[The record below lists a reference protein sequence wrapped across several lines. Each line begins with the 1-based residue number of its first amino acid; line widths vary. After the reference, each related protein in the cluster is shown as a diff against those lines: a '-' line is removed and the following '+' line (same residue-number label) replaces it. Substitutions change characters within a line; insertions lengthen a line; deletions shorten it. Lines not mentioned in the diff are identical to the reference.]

1 MEKMNQL
8 KQAIKELNEAD
19 AKSMLFLLLVN
30 SSLNEEKLQDM
41 RQSILKLGFKPKTK
55 NVQTMHFV
63 FGESP
68 AGSLKAAFRDSD
80 YDKTEDIIMLPTN
93 FSIGP
98 LKDLH
103 KVSGIEARFEWFQER
118 YNPEDD
124 CLQLYKNS
132 MFEAVEKIK
141 DIPPHQDIII
151 WTCQNAHEQTG
162 LRLVLAMLENKLNRV
177 FVIDTFL
184 AFHEIYTLPHL
195 VEDNYPR
202 SSGEVSSENLLCFYE
217 QYELRPLQ
225 QEKRQILCTEGLRM
239 LADDDYLIRS
249 WEHHELWQNINEDRD
264 DAFIIACAKRLDKED
279 GNKKFR
285 KSARLIG
292 EVIGHM
298 EQYRGDEWIEY
309 RLRCLIE
316 QGVFM
321 YKGDLKA
328 MRYYEV
334 KLQDAT

>member
-1 MEKMNQL
+1 MEKITQL
-8 KQAIKELNEAD
+8 KQAIQRLNEAD
-19 AKSMLFLLLVN
+19 AKSMLLLLLVN
-30 SSLNEEKLQDM
+30 SSLNEEKLQDI
-41 RQSILKLGFKPKTK
+41 RQSILKFGDKPKTRD
-55 NVQTMHFV
+55 VQTMHIV

-68 AGSLKAAFRDSD
+68 AGSLKAAFRNTD
-80 YDKTEDIIMLPTN
+80 YTNTEDIIMLPTN

-118 YNPEDD
+118 YNSEDD
-124 CLQLYKNS
+124 GLQLYKSS
-132 MFEAVEKIK
+132 MFDIVEKIK
-141 DIPPHQDIII
+141 NIPPHQHIVI

-162 LRLVLAMLENKLNRV
+162 LRLVLAMLENKLNPV
-177 FVIDTFL
+177 FVLDTYT

-195 VEDNYPR
+195 AEDNYPR
-202 SSGEVSSENLLCFYE
+202 SSGEVSSEDLLSFYE
-217 QYELRPLQ
+217 QYDLRPLQ
-225 QEKRQILCTEGLRM
+225 QAKRQILCAEGLRM

-249 WEHHELWQNINEDRD
+249 WEHHELWQNTNEDCD
-264 DAFIIACAKRLDKED
+264 DAFIIACAKRLEKEE

-292 EVIGHM
+292 EVMGHM

-309 RLRCLIE
+309 RLRCLIK

-321 YKGDLKA
+321 HKGDLKA

-334 KLQDAT
+334 RLPDAT